1 MPVDL
6 LDALDAFGR
15 SVVEAVPGAEYAGIS
30 VRTGACPEWFV
41 WFRVAGTAYKIHHD
55 PVAGAELLTPHGS
68 VAYRDGDWRALL
80 SERFGG
86 GA

>member
-30 VRTGACPEWFV
+30 VRTGARPEWSVF
-41 WFRVAGTAYKIHHD
+41 FRAAGAAYKIHHD
-55 PVAGAELLTPHGS
+55 PVEGAELRTPTGS
-68 VAYRDGDWRALL
+68 VVYRDGDWRALL

-86 GA
+86 EA